1 MARKY
6 EPQELETRIT
16 LGIALIISLTFY
28 FFTLANNP
36 RLNTVGCWTLGVG
49 MIMLFLFLPV
59 RFFVRLVMKTKNNST
74 DDSI

>member
-16 LGIALIISLTFY
+16 LGIALVAALIFC
-28 FFTLANNP
+28 FFTLGGNP
-36 RLNTVGCWTLGVG
+36 RLNTVGGWTLGSG

-59 RFFVRLVMKTKNNST
+59 RFFVRLVMKTKK
-74 DDSI
+74 